1 VTGAPKRVVCTC
13 GWVGSLLMK
22 ARCPQCQKVNRVQR
36 HHIDVLTA
44 IEAGRQRLVIR
55 PPTMRDWLIKRGLI
69 ESPDQ
74 GQEPRHDGKRD
85 FVLTDSGRVVLQNYR
100 SNQETAI

>member
-1 VTGAPKRVVCTC
+1 
-13 GWVGSLLMK
+13 M
-22 ARCPQCQKVNRVQR
+22 QR

-69 ESPDQ
+69 KSPDQ
-74 GQEPRHDGKRD
+74 EQEPRHDGRRD
-85 FVLTDSGRVVLQNYR
+85 FVLTDNGRVVLQNYR